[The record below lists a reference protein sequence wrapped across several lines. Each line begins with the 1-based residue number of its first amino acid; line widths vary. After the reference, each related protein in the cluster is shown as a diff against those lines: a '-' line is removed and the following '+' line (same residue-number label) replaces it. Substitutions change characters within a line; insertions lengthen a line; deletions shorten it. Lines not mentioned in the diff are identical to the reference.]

1 MNALKPLADLM
12 NQLNQIEDE
21 YETARQTDDFERIIE
36 LDEQV
41 RQINLQLDVIEAQ
54 MDLEE
59 SLKEL

>member
-12 NQLNQIEDE
+12 TQLNQIEDE

>member
-12 NQLNQIEDE
+12 TQLNQIEDE
-21 YETARQTDDFERIIE
+21 YETARQIDDFERIIE

-59 SLKEL
+59 SLEEL

>member
-12 NQLNQIEDE
+12 TQLNQIEDE

-59 SLKEL
+59 SLEEL

>member
-12 NQLNQIEDE
+12 TQLNQIEDE
-21 YETARQTDDFERIIE
+21 YETARQTDDLERIIE

>member
-59 SLKEL
+59 SLEEL

>member
-12 NQLNQIEDE
+12 AQLNQIEDE

-59 SLKEL
+59 SLEEL